1 MSNIMA
7 NLLSGL
13 FQEDNLSSN
22 EKYDPNFEK
31 EKNQFWNAIKLIRCG
46 DLNKFDQFPKYQHH
60 EGLNYT
66 QYQKGVDK
74 INQLKD
80 KHKEILTDKKK
91 ILELNS
97 NEVKQYESFTVDI
110 PASLF
115 CVIKRV
121 KLRQPLYDNT
131 TVTVSQGNLENGV
144 LKIRSKWR
152 RNKVDVSYSCP
163 LFFRHAQEIAS
174 LQKKISELSTQQLS
188 AIKQIEE
195 SEFTYPVVFVS
206 HRWETSEH
214 PDPHST
220 QLEKLRQLK
229 NCFIIYDFS
238 SFPQQPLSKKQSQD
252 LQLILKYMAILMKN
266 VIILDSHSYV
276 ERGWCIYEYISSSLR
291 GSVICDEIQDA
302 RFVTLR
308 NWASTRVAFPKN
320 PFRDSMESMQQ
331 NLVNEQVLLAVNEI
345 LPLYRVSLF
354 TVEEDGIVV
363 RSMLLNLLK
372 SLLPSKKVHQMYLGE
387 WKAVSWTDD
396 ELSAAFDK
404 ELTWEKQQ
412 TMNKSQFDMKVPRSI
427 PEAVERGYKIN
438 KDTIFK
444 EWYQ

>member
-1 MSNIMA
+1 MA
-7 NLLSGL
+7 KLLTGL
-13 FQEDNLSSN
+13 FQEDNLSFN
-22 EKYDPNFEK
+22 EKYDPDFEK
-31 EKNQFWNAIKLIRCG
+31 EKIQFWNAIKLISCD
-46 DLNKFDQFPKYQHH
+46 DLSKFDELPKYQNH

-66 QYQKGVDK
+66 QYQKGVNR

-80 KHKEILTDKKK
+80 EHKEILTDKKK
-91 ILELNS
+91 LAELNS
-97 NEVKQYESFTVDI
+97 DDVKQYESFTVDI

-115 CVIKRV
+115 GVIKKV
-121 KLRQPLYDNT
+121 TLRQPLFANT
-131 TVTVSQGNLENGV
+131 TITVSQGDLENGV

-163 LFFRHAQEIAS
+163 LFIRHAQEIAS
-174 LQKKISELSTQQLS
+174 LQNKFSRLSTKQL
-188 AIKQIEE
+188 AAVKQIEE

-206 HRWETSEH
+206 HRWETNEH
-214 PDPHST
+214 PDPHRT
-220 QLEKLRQLK
+220 QLGKLRQLK

-238 SFPQQPLSKKQSQD
+238 SFPQYPLSKKQNQD
-252 LQLILKYMAILMKN
+252 LQLILKYMVKLIKN
-266 VIILDSHSYV
+266 VIILDTPNYA

-291 GSVICDEIQDA
+291 GSVVCDEIQDA

-331 NLVNEQVLLAVNEI
+331 NLVNEKVLLAVNEI
-345 LPLYRVSLF
+345 LPLYRTSLF
-354 TVEEDGIVV
+354 TVEGDSIIV

-387 WKAVSWTDD
+387 WKEVSWTDE

-412 TMNKSQFDMKVPRSI
+412 TASKSQFDMKVPRTI
-427 PEAVERGYKIN
+427 AEAVERGYKIN
-438 KDTIFK
+438 KDTIYK
-444 EWYQ
+444 EWFQ